1 MKNINLV
8 LFIASII
15 SFTACQQ
22 EAARSDAYGNFEA
35 TTVLISAE
43 ANGQLTTFSVEEGQK
58 IKEGQFLGLVDTTLL
73 HLQREQVRAQI
84 GTLPAK
90 LRNSL
95 AEIEVLDRQQDNL
108 ERERDRVARLVDKKA
123 ATPKQLDDLNGELT
137 VIKQRIQAVRSN
149 TNTANGAILAEKQ
162 PMLAQMALLDE
173 QIRRAYLYS
182 PATGTVLTKMAQAGE
197 MVGIGSPLFRLGQLD
212 TMRLRAYTSSDQ
224 LQNVSLGQKV
234 EVLIDEGQEAYRQ
247 LSGTISWIADQAE
260 FTPKTI
266 QTKEDRVNLVYA
278 FEVRVPNP
286 EGKLKIGMPAE
297 VNFAPTSSTQATNQ

>member
-1 MKNINLV
+1 MNK
-8 LFIASII
+8 I
-15 SFTACQQ
+15 SFFLLALTLAACQS
-22 EAARSDAYGNFEA
+22 EAPLSDAYGNFEA
-35 TTVLISAE
+35 TTILISAE
-43 ANGQLTTFSVEEGQK
+43 ANGQLTSFLVKEGQQV
-58 IKEGQFLGLVDTTLL
+58 KEGQFIGLVDTTLL

-90 LRNSL
+90 LQNSL

-108 ERERDRVARLVDKKA
+108 ERERDRVARLVEKKA

-162 PMLAQMALLDE
+162 PMLAQIALLDE

-182 PATGTVLTKMAQAGE
+182 PASGTVLTKMAEPGE

-212 TMRLRAYTSSDQ
+212 TMRLRAYTSSNQ
-224 LQNVSLGQKV
+224 LENVSLGQKV

-278 FEVRVPNP
+278 FEVLVPNP

-297 VNFAPTSSTQATNQ
+297 VNFASNTQATNQ

>member
-1 MKNINLV
+1 MNK
-8 LFIASII
+8 I
-15 SFTACQQ
+15 SFLLLIALTFSACKQ

-43 ANGQLTTFSVEEGQK
+43 ANGQLNAFPIQEGQK

-84 GTLPAK
+84 GTLPSK

-123 ATPKQLDDLNGELT
+123 ATPKQLDDLNGELL
-137 VIKQRIQAVRSN
+137 VLKQRIQAVRSN
-149 TNTANGAILAEKQ
+149 TNSANGAILSEKQ
-162 PMLAQMALLDE
+162 PMLAQLALLDE

-197 MVGIGSPLFRLGQLD
+197 MVGIGSPLFRMGQLD

-224 LQNVSLGQKV
+224 LQQVSLGQKV

-278 FEVRVPNP
+278 FEVLVPNP

-297 VNFAPTSSTQATNQ
+297 VNFAPSSTQATKQ

>member
-1 MKNINLV
+1 MKNIS
-8 LFIASII
+8 FILLLAITI
-15 SFTACQQ
+15 TACQQ

-35 TTVLISAE
+35 TTVLVSAE
-43 ANGQLTTFSVEEGQK
+43 ANGQLNAFPIEEGQE
-58 IKEGQFLGLVDTTLL
+58 IKEGEFLGLVDTTLL

-108 ERERDRVARLVDKKA
+108 ERERDRVARLVAKKA

-162 PMLAQMALLDE
+162 PMLAQIALLDE

-182 PATGTVLTKMAQAGE
+182 PATGTILTKMAEPGE

-212 TMRLRAYTSSDQ
+212 TMRLRAYTTSNQ
-224 LQNVSLGQKV
+224 LQNVSLGQNV
-234 EVLIDEGQEAYRQ
+234 EVLVDEGTEAYRQ

-278 FEVRVPNP
+278 FEVLVPNP
-286 EGKLKIGMPAE
+286 DGKLKIGMPAE
-297 VNFAPTSSTQATNQ
+297 VNFVSSSPQATKQ

>member
-8 LFIASII
+8 LFIASTITM
-15 SFTACQQ
+15 SACQQ

-35 TTVLISAE
+35 TTVLVSAE
-43 ANGQLTTFSVEEGQK
+43 ANGQLNAFPIEEGQE
-58 IKEGQFLGLVDTTLL
+58 IKEGEFLGLVDTTLL

-108 ERERDRVARLVDKKA
+108 ERERDRVARLVAKKA

-162 PMLAQMALLDE
+162 PMLAQIALLDE

-182 PATGTVLTKMAQAGE
+182 PATGTILTKMAEPGE

-212 TMRLRAYTSSDQ
+212 TMRLRAYTTSNQ
-224 LQNVSLGQKV
+224 LQNVSLGQNV
-234 EVLIDEGQEAYRQ
+234 EVLVDEGTEAYRQ

-278 FEVRVPNP
+278 FEVLVPNP
-286 EGKLKIGMPAE
+286 DGKLKIGMPAE
-297 VNFAPTSSTQATNQ
+297 VNFVSSSPQATKQ